1 MLTVREVATKR
12 GRDPETIRRWSRSGR
27 VRVRALGTQHVIDEE
42 DLKSLFKG
50 DVLPLPAGWKKT
62 STGETMPNVV
72 HAVRRSRAGH

>member
-1 MLTVREVATKR
+1 L
-12 GRDPETIRRWSRSGR
+12 
-27 VRVRALGTQHVIDEE
+27 RARKVGTQHVIDEE

-72 HAVRRSRAGH
+72 HAVRRSRAGR